1 MAGDILQNTEL
12 FVNTNCV
19 TVQYSG
25 LESGLYLGVWEISGC
40 ELIKAVQTAT
50 IVRQQRSPTENS
62 LGPRH
67 FLLRQKCL
75 GP

>member
-12 FVNTNCV
+12 FGSTNCV
-19 TVQYSG
+19 TVQYTG
-25 LESGLYLGVWEISGC
+25 LESRLYLGVWNINGC
-40 ELIKAVQTAT
+40 ELIKAVQTDT
-50 IVRQQRSPTENS
+50 IVRQQRSSTENS

-75 GP
+75 GL